1 MVDYLQDSQ
10 FQIYIQS
17 LFQLRVYVRAYVKGY
32 ISSVIVTSA

>member
-32 ISSVIVTSA
+32 TSSVIVTSA